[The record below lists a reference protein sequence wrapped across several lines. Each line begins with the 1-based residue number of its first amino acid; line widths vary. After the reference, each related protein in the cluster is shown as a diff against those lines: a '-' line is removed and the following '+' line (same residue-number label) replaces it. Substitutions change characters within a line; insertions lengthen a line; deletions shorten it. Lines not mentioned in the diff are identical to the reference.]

1 MDAEDEEEERKEEEE
16 GKEGERVR
24 GTDVANDEEMQID

>member
-1 MDAEDEEEERKEEEE
+1 LGVE

-24 GTDVANDEEMQID
+24 GRVIVVVVMDVRPECEI